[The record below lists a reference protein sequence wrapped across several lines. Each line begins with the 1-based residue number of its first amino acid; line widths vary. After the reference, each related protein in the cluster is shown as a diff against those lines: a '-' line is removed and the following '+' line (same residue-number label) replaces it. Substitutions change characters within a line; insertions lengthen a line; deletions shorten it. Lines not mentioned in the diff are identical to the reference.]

1 MDFGIVWNSF
11 DEHREMDR
19 NQQIIGGVYD
29 DAASV
34 GSVESVPGGS
44 IPPVQGAGLQGEQLY
59 MSAEEEIR
67 RTVHAWR
74 GADMPTQSAVSV
86 QDVEALAR
94 DAQRALQ
101 DIATSAAEDIACLT
115 QETGETFG
123 RVEEA
128 FGEMDSRV
136 ESMGRTLQ

>member
-1 MDFGIVWNSF
+1 
-11 DEHREMDR
+11 MDR
-19 NQQIIGGVYD
+19 NQQTIGGVYD
-29 DAASV
+29 DTASV
-34 GSVESVPGGS
+34 GSVESVPGGL

-74 GADMPTQSAVSV
+74 GVDMPAQSTVSM

-101 DIATSAAEDIACLT
+101 DTATSAVEDIARLT

-136 ESMGRTLQ
+136 ESRGTTLQ